1 VTRSPAERYLVLG
14 LRLGRHVDGIVD
26 SYCGPPELAAEVDA
40 EPLADPRTLV
50 ADAEALLDEL
60 GDGWLRDQ
68 VVGARTYAGVL
79 AGEEIAYADEVERCY
94 GVRPTHTDEAVF
106 AAAHAELEELLPGG
120 GTLAERH
127 ERWRKSMRVPTE
139 QIEPTVAAVIDAA
152 RAWTSRLVQLP
163 DGEGVELEIV
173 RDVPWM
179 AFCEYLGGLRS
190 HISVNVDLPTSG
202 PELLVLALHETY
214 PGHHTERV
222 LKDELLVRGQGLIE
236 ETLVLVP
243 APQSIVAEGIATV
256 APWLVLES
264 EGGEEL
270 ASVVRDA
277 GVELDLDHALAVQ
290 RAREPCSWAQVN
302 AALMLYEDG
311 AGEEEVRAYV
321 ERWGLITPDVSAHLI
336 RFLRE
341 ETSRSYILTYP
352 AGRKLCSSFVAGDP
366 ARFRR
371 LLTEQIRVGD
381 LLAAQPA

>member
-1 VTRSPAERYLVLG
+1 
-14 LRLGRHVDGIVD
+14 
-26 SYCGPPELAAEVDA
+26 
-40 EPLADPRTLV
+40 
-50 ADAEALLDEL
+50 
-60 GDGWLRDQ
+60 
-68 VVGARTYAGVL
+68 
-79 AGEEIAYADEVERCY
+79 
-94 GVRPTHTDEAVF
+94 
-106 AAAHAELEELLPGG
+106 
-120 GTLAERH
+120 
-127 ERWRKSMRVPTE
+127 
-139 QIEPTVAAVIDAA
+139 
-152 RAWTSRLVQLP
+152 
-163 DGEGVELEIV
+163 
-173 RDVPWM
+173 
-179 AFCEYLGGLRS
+179 
-190 HISVNVDLPTSG
+190 
-202 PELLVLALHETY
+202 
-214 PGHHTERV
+214 
-222 LKDELLVRGQGLIE
+222 
-236 ETLVLVP
+236 
-243 APQSIVAEGIATV
+243 
-256 APWLVLES
+256 VLES
-264 EGGEEL
+264 ERGEEL